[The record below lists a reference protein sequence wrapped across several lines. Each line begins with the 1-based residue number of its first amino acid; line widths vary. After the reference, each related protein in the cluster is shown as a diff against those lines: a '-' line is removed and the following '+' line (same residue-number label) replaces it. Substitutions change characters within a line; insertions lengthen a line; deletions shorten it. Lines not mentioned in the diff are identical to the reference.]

1 MGSQRR
7 GALYRAAQAIPGRR
21 APDGRPAGN
30 LGWTGAGWL
39 LCGEEETGERARAV
53 SESSGGDAG
62 RWAGVRERGAETGRC
77 ELDRRGS
84 ADARGPADSGR
95 VRAERSARAE
105 ALAVGSGAQG

>member
-1 MGSQRR
+1 MEGPPGISAGRAR
-7 GALYRAAQAIPGRR
+7 GGCSAGEKELASGPGRS
-21 APDGRPAGN
+21 AKAAG
-30 LGWTGAGWL
+30 
-39 LCGEEETGERARAV
+39 
-53 SESSGGDAG
+53 AG

-84 ADARGPADSGR
+84 ADARGPAGSGR